1 MAVQRVAILAGE
13 PSGDVLGA
21 GLMRELRALRPDVAF
36 EGIGGAAMA
45 AEGLEALEPME
56 GLSLMGLT
64 EIVRHLPRLL
74 RLRRRLARRWRA
86 RPPAVFIGVDLPDF
100 NLSLERRLRGA
111 GVTTV
116 HYVSPTVW
124 AWRRGRLRGIRRAVS
139 RMLTL
144 YPFEQAVY
152 AEAAVDAVCVGHP
165 AADRFPL
172 APDAGAARQRLGL
185 AAEATVL
192 AVLPGSRRSEVERL
206 AEPFFAAAALLAE
219 QRHGLELVVPV
230 ATPHLRPPIE
240 AAVER
245 HGLGART
252 RLLEADTAT
261 AATAADAALTASG
274 TATLEVM
281 LAKRPMVVGY
291 RMAPLTFWAL
301 RRLVRVPWVAQPNLL
316 AGEALVPE
324 YLQEALAPAPLAEA
338 VAGWLDDP
346 AACAALAQR
355 FRTLHADL
363 ARGAD
368 RRAAE
373 AVAELLP

>member
-355 FRTLHADL
+355 FRALDADL